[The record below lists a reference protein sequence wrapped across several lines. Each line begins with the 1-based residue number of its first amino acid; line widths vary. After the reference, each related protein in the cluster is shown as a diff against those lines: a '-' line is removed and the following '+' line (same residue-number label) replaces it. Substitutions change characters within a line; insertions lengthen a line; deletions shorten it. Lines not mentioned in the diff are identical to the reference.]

1 MDDIEHINSGRR
13 DFIYIA
19 TGTVATIGSGFVAWP
34 LIDSLNPAADVIA
47 KSKIEIDTSL
57 IEVGQRITVNWGGK
71 PVFISHRT
79 AREISEA
86 KADDNVKLIDPATDA
101 QRVQVEEWLIVIG
114 ICTHLGCVPLGQ
126 RLPVNRGR
134 WSGWYCPCHG
144 SVYDTAGRVRVGPAP
159 RNLDLPPYEFA
170 GNGIVKIG

>member
-1 MDDIEHINSGRR
+1 MDDSKQIDPDRR

-19 TGTVATIGSGFVAWP
+19 AGTAVTIGSGFVAWP

-47 KSKIEIDTSL
+47 SGKIEVDINL
-57 IEVGQRITVNWGGK
+57 IEVGQRVTVKWGGK

-79 AREISEA
+79 EQEILEA
-86 KADDNVKLIDPATDA
+86 EADDNVKLIDPATDA
-101 QRVQVEEWLIVIG
+101 QRVQLKQWLIVIG

-126 RLPVNRGR
+126 RLPANRGR

-159 RNLDLPPYEFA
+159 RNLDLPPYQITET
-170 GNGIVKIG
+170 GIAKIG